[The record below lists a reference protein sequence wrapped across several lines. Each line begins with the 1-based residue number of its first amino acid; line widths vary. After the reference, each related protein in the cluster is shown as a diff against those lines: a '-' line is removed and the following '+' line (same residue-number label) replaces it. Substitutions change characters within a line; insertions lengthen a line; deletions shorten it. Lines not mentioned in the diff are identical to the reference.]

1 MNGTKSCKSL
11 LTNGL
16 SISYFIL
23 TYKNKYNQVL
33 VAATDMSFFESLPAD
48 NHLDRYRGKIVVV
61 KYGGNAMTDK
71 NAQSRVL
78 RQIAALKKAGVY
90 PVIVHGGGPFIKSLF
105 ETSGISS
112 EFVEGHRITLKD
124 SMEVVE
130 QALSGKV
137 NGMLVNQLNRLGAN
151 AVGLSGKDGGMVRA
165 LKRTHHIKSEN
176 GSEEIDLGFVGD
188 VELINTEL
196 PNLLI
201 DNGYLPV
208 ISPVSSG
215 ADGEDY
221 NINADMF
228 AGHMAGA
235 LNAAA
240 FVAITNVDGLM
251 EDPLKPESKIE
262 SITAD
267 EAKALFGSV
276 IQGGMIPKVEACLIA
291 LEKGVSAAHIISGS
305 TKNSILDQLLTN
317 QNVGTLIN

>member
-1 MNGTKSCKSL
+1 MARQSLILSKLIHMNLNEHVS
-11 LTNGL
+11 
-16 SISYFIL
+16 
-23 TYKNKYNQVL
+23 V
-33 VAATDMSFFESLPAD
+33 TDIHTLNSLPGD
-48 NHLDRYRGKIVVV
+48 SYLDQFAGKIVVI

-71 NAQSRVL
+71 KAQAGVL
-78 RQIAALKKAGVY
+78 EQVAELKKAGVY
-90 PVIVHGGGPFIKSLF
+90 PVVIHGGGPFIKALF
-105 ETSGISS
+105 DTSGIKS
-112 EFVEGHRITLKD
+112 EFVDGHRITLKD

-151 AVGLSGKDGGMVRA
+151 AVGLSGKDGKMVQA
-165 LKRTHHIKSEN
+165 LKRTHQIKNEN
-176 GSEEIDLGFVGD
+176 GTEEIDLGFVGD

-196 PNLLI
+196 PKLLI

-235 LNAAA
+235 LSAAA

-251 EDPLKPESKIE
+251 EDPSKPETRIE

-267 EAKALFGSV
+267 EAKSLFGTV
-276 IQGGMIPKVEACLIA
+276 IKGGMIPKVEACLIA
-291 LEKGVSAAHIISGS
+291 LEKGVPAAHIISGS
-305 TKNSILDQLLTN
+305 TENSILRQLLTN
-317 QNVGTLIN
+317 QHVGTLIN

>member
-1 MNGTKSCKSL
+1 MTDKKAQ
-11 LTNGL
+11 
-16 SISYFIL
+16 
-23 TYKNKYNQVL
+23 NQVL
-33 VAATDMSFFESLPAD
+33 GQV
-48 NHLDRYRGKIVVV
+48 
-61 KYGGNAMTDK
+61 
-71 NAQSRVL
+71 
-78 RQIAALKKAGVY
+78 AALKTAGVF

-105 ETSGISS
+105 ETSGITS
-112 EFVEGHRITLKD
+112 EFVDGHRITLKD

-137 NGMLVNQLNRLGAN
+137 NGMLVGELNKLGAD
-151 AVGLSGKDGGMVRA
+151 AVGLSGKDAGMVRA
-165 LKRTHHIKSEN
+165 LKRMHQARTET
-176 GSEEIDLGFVGD
+176 GTEEVDLGFVGD
-188 VELINTEL
+188 VDMINPDL
-196 PNLLI
+196 PNLLL

-208 ISPVSSG
+208 ISPISSG

-251 EDPLKPESKIE
+251 EDPAKPESKIK

-291 LEKGVSAAHIISGS
+291 LEQGVPATHIISGS
-305 TKNSILDQLLTN
+305 TENSILSQLLTN
-317 QNVGTLIN
+317 QTVGTLIN

>member
-1 MNGTKSCKSL
+1 MSASEISL
-11 LTNGL
+11 FDT
-16 SISYFIL
+16 
-23 TYKNKYNQVL
+23 
-33 VAATDMSFFESLPAD
+33 LPAD
-48 NHLDRYRGKIVVV
+48 NLLDRFEGKIVVI
-61 KYGGNAMTDK
+61 KYGGNAMTDP
-71 NAQSRVL
+71 NAQAQVL
-78 RQIAALKKAGVY
+78 SQVAELKKAGIY
-90 PVIVHGGGPFIKSLF
+90 PVVVHGGGPFIKAQF
-105 ETSGISS
+105 EISGIES
-112 EFVEGHRITLKD
+112 EFVDGHRITLKD

-165 LKRTHHIKSEN
+165 LKRTHQIKNEN
-176 GSEEIDLGFVGD
+176 GTEEIDLGFVGD
-188 VELINTEL
+188 VELINTDL

-201 DNGYLPV
+201 DHGYLPV

-251 EDPLKPESKIE
+251 KDPSKPETKIE

-267 EAKALFGSV
+267 EAKSLFGTV
-276 IQGGMIPKVEACLIA
+276 IKGGMIPKVEACLIA
-291 LEKGVSAAHIISGS
+291 LEKGVPAAHIISGS
-305 TKNSILDQLLTN
+305 TENSILRQLLTE
-317 QNVGTLIN
+317 QHVGTLIN

>member
-1 MNGTKSCKSL
+1 MNSMPT
-11 LTNGL
+11 
-16 SISYFIL
+16 
-23 TYKNKYNQVL
+23 
-33 VAATDMSFFESLPAD
+33 D
-48 NHLDRYRGKIVVV
+48 NHLDQYKGKIVVI

-71 NAQSRVL
+71 KAQAQVL
-78 RQIAALKKAGVY
+78 SQVTALKNAGVF
-90 PVIVHGGGPFIKSLF
+90 PVIIHGGGPFIKSLF
-105 ETSGISS
+105 EISGIES
-112 EFVEGHRITLKD
+112 EFVDGHRVTLKD

-165 LKRTHHIKSEN
+165 LKRTHQVTSESGN
-176 GSEEIDLGFVGD
+176 GTKVIDLGFVGD
-188 VELINTEL
+188 VEFINTEL
-196 PNLLI
+196 PQLLI

-215 ADGEDY
+215 PDGEDY

-251 EDPLKPESKIE
+251 EDPSEPQSKIE
-262 SITAD
+262 SIKAA

-291 LEKGVSAAHIISGS
+291 LEKGVPAAHIVSGS
-305 TKNSILDQLLTN
+305 TENSILSQLLTN

>member
-1 MNGTKSCKSL
+1 MVCQSL
-11 LTNGL
+11 ILNQHIHIILNDHVSVTNIPTL
-16 SISYFIL
+16 
-23 TYKNKYNQVL
+23 N
-33 VAATDMSFFESLPAD
+33 SLPGD
-48 NHLDRYRGKIVVV
+48 SYLDQFAGKIVVI

-71 NAQSRVL
+71 KAQAGVL
-78 RQIAALKKAGVY
+78 EQVAVLKKAGVY
-90 PVIVHGGGPFIKSLF
+90 PVVVHGGGPFIKALF
-105 ETSGISS
+105 DTSGIDS

-137 NGMLVNQLNRLGAN
+137 NGLLVNLLNRLGAN

-165 LKRTHHIKSEN
+165 LKRTHVIDGDRGN
-176 GSEEIDLGFVGD
+176 EEIDLGFVGD
-188 VELINTEL
+188 VELINTDL
-196 PNLLI
+196 PHLLI

-235 LNAAA
+235 LGAAA

-251 EDPLKPESKIE
+251 EDPSAPESKIE
-262 SITAD
+262 AITAD
-267 EAKALFGSV
+267 EARALFGSV
-276 IQGGMIPKVEACLIA
+276 IKGGMIPKVEACLIA
-291 LEKGVSAAHIISGS
+291 LEKGVPAAHIISGS
-305 TKNSILDQLLTN
+305 TDNSILRQLLTN
-317 QNVGTLIN
+317 KTVGTLIN

>member
-1 MNGTKSCKSL
+1 MTEKGIKANVL
-11 LTNGL
+11 
-16 SISYFIL
+16 
-23 TYKNKYNQVL
+23 NQV
-33 VAATDMSFFESLPAD
+33 A
-48 NHLDRYRGKIVVV
+48 K
-61 KYGGNAMTDK
+61 
-71 NAQSRVL
+71 
-78 RQIAALKKAGVY
+78 LKKTGVL
-90 PVIVHGGGPFIKSLF
+90 PVIVHGGGPFIKALF
-105 ETSGISS
+105 EASDIKS
-112 EFVEGHRITLKD
+112 EFIDGHRITMKN

-165 LKRTHHIKSEN
+165 LKRTHQIKSDK
-176 GSEEIDLGFVGD
+176 GTEEIDLGFVGD
-188 VELINTEL
+188 VELINTDL
-196 PNLLI
+196 PSLLI

-251 EDPLKPESKIE
+251 EDPSKPETKIE

-267 EAKALFGSV
+267 EAKSLFGSV
-276 IQGGMIPKVEACLIA
+276 IKGGMIPKVEACLIA
-291 LEKGVSAAHIISGS
+291 LEKGVPAAHIISGS
-305 TKNSILDQLLTN
+305 TENSILRQLLTD
-317 QNVGTLIN
+317 QHVGTLIN